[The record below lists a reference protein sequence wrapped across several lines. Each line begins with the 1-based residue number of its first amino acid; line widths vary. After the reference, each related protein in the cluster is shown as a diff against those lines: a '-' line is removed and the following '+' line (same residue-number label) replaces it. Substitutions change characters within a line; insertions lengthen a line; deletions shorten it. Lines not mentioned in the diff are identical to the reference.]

1 MKMRKFLVLV
11 VLLAIVLLTL
21 AQFAPA
27 LVFAG

>member
-1 MKMRKFLVLV
+1 MRKFLVLV

-21 AQFAPA
+21 TQFAPA

>member
-1 MKMRKFLVLV
+1 MRMFLVLV

>member
-1 MKMRKFLVLV
+1 MRKVAVLV
-11 VLLAIVLLTL
+11 MLFAIVLLTL

>member
-1 MKMRKFLVLV
+1 MWMFLVLV

-27 LVFAG
+27 LMFAG